1 MLLMGRNR
9 DMCALAVPLMP
20 SLTTEAR
27 GVEMIGQSSALRTVL
42 EQIRL
47 VAKTD
52 STVLILGETGTGKEL
67 IARRIHSMSNR
78 AGRPFV
84 KVNCAAMPFDL
95 LESELFGHERG
106 AFTGAVAQRPGR
118 FEVAHGGTLF
128 LDEIG
133 DMPLASQPKLLR
145 VLQEGE
151 FERVGSSR
159 TQHVDVRLLAAT
171 HRDLRAMARN
181 SEFRSDLYYRLNVF
195 PVTLP
200 PLRERRDD
208 IVPLIRH
215 FIEMFSRRLGKE
227 ITSVPQERLFCM
239 LAHDWPGNIRELQNV
254 VERAV
259 ILSEDGV
266 FPDLGGQICD
276 EGIANTAV
284 RPGRRYCERDT
295 IMKTL
300 QETDWVV
307 GGARGAAVKLGIKR
321 TTLIARMK
329 KFGIECE
336 RRPRG
341 SEFHAESTAGRGA
354 ATPSI
359 TLPPP
364 AIRPRA
370 DKAAAL
376 N

>member
-1 MLLMGRNR
+1 
-9 DMCALAVPLMP
+9 MCALAAPLMQ
-20 SLTTEAR
+20 SLGKEAR
-27 GVEMIGQSSALRTVL
+27 GDELIGQSSALRTVL

-67 IARRIHSMSNR
+67 IARRIHSMSDR

-215 FIEMFSRRLGKE
+215 FIELFSRRLGKE
-227 ITSVPQERLFCM
+227 ITSVPPERLFCM

-259 ILSEDGV
+259 ILSQDGV
-266 FPDLGGQICD
+266 FPDLGSQICND
-276 EGIANTAV
+276 GIADTVA
-284 RPGRRYCERDT
+284 RPDRRYCERDT

-307 GGARGAAVKLGIKR
+307 GGARGAAVKLGVKR

-336 RRPRG
+336 RRSRG
-341 SEFHAESTAGRGA
+341 SEFRPESAAGRGA
-354 ATPSI
+354 ANPSM
-359 TLPPP
+359 TLPPTS
-364 AIRPRA
+364 IRPRE
-370 DKAAAL
+370 DKAAIL

>member
-1 MLLMGRNR
+1 
-9 DMCALAVPLMP
+9 MCALAAPLMQ
-20 SLTTEAR
+20 SLGTEAR
-27 GVEMIGQSSALRTVL
+27 GDELIGQSSALRTVL

-67 IARRIHSMSNR
+67 IARRIHSMSDR

-118 FEVAHGGTLF
+118 FEVANGGTLF

-145 VLQEGE
+145 VLQEGK

-171 HRDLRAMARN
+171 HRDLRAMAWN

-208 IVPLIRH
+208 IVQLIRH
-215 FIEMFSRRLGKE
+215 FIGLFSRRLGKE
-227 ITSVPQERLFCM
+227 ITSVPQESLFCM
-239 LAHDWPGNIRELQNV
+239 LAYDWPGNIRELQNI

-259 ILSEDGV
+259 ILSQDGV
-266 FPDLGGQICD
+266 FPDLGDQIRND
-276 EGIANTAV
+276 GIADTVA
-284 RPGRRYCERDT
+284 RPGRRYYERDT
-295 IMKTL
+295 IVKTL
-300 QETDWVV
+300 RETN
-307 GGARGAAVKLGIKR
+307 GIIRGARGAAVKLGLKR

-336 RRPRG
+336 RWPRG
-341 SEFHAESTAGRGA
+341 SELRAEFAGGRGIANPAMTLLPTPIRPGENEA
-354 ATPSI
+354 AT
-359 TLPPP
+359 
-364 AIRPRA
+364 
-370 DKAAAL
+370 L

>member
-1 MLLMGRNR
+1 
-9 DMCALAVPLMP
+9 MCASADSLMQRSGP
-20 SLTTEAR
+20 EAR
-27 GVEMIGQSSALRTVL
+27 GAEMVGQSSALRIVL

-47 VAKTD
+47 VARTD

-67 IARRIHSMSNR
+67 IARRIHSMSDR
-78 AGRPFV
+78 ADRPFV

-159 TQHVDVRLLAAT
+159 TQHVDVRLIVAT
-171 HRDLRAMARN
+171 HRDLKTMARSN
-181 SEFRSDLYYRLNVF
+181 EFRSDLYYRLNVF

-208 IVPLIRH
+208 IVPLIWH
-215 FIEMFSRRLGKE
+215 FIGLFSRKMRKE
-227 ITSVPQERLFCM
+227 ITSVPQEMLISM

-259 ILSEDGV
+259 ILAQNGV
-266 FPDLGGQICD
+266 FPDLSGQIFGED
-276 EGIANTAV
+276 IVDTAA
-284 RPGRRYCERDT
+284 RSCRRHYERDT
-295 IMKTL
+295 IVRTL
-300 QETDWVV
+300 RETNWVV

-336 RRPRG
+336 RWPKSAGSQFWTECATGRVAEETSINLPPASNRP
-341 SEFHAESTAGRGA
+341 SEEKA
-354 ATPSI
+354 AT
-359 TLPPP
+359 
-364 AIRPRA
+364 
-370 DKAAAL
+370 L

>member
-1 MLLMGRNR
+1 
-9 DMCALAVPLMP
+9 MCASANSLMDSSGP
-20 SLTTEAR
+20 EAR
-27 GVEMIGQSSALRTVL
+27 GVEMVGQSSALRIVL

-47 VAKTD
+47 VAGTD

-67 IARRIHSMSNR
+67 IARRIHSMSDR
-78 AGRPFV
+78 ANRPFI

-106 AFTGAVAQRPGR
+106 AFTGAIARRPGR

-159 TQHVDVRLLAAT
+159 TQHVDVRLIVAT
-171 HRDLRAMARN
+171 HRDLKTMAR
-181 SEFRSDLYYRLNVF
+181 SDEFRSDLYYRLNVF

-208 IVPLIRH
+208 IVPLIWH
-215 FIEMFSRRLGKE
+215 FIGLFSRKMRKE
-227 ITSVPQERLFCM
+227 ITSVSEEMLISM

-259 ILSEDGV
+259 ILSQNGV
-266 FPDLGGQICD
+266 FPDLRGQISND
-276 EGIANTAV
+276 ALADTA
-284 RPGRRYCERDT
+284 GRSACRHYERDT
-295 IMKTL
+295 IVRTL
-300 QETDWVV
+300 RETNWVV

-336 RRPRG
+336 KWPKFAGSQFWTECATGRLAEETSINLPPASNRPR
-341 SEFHAESTAGRGA
+341 EQKA
-354 ATPSI
+354 AT
-359 TLPPP
+359 
-364 AIRPRA
+364 
-370 DKAAAL
+370 L

>member
-1 MLLMGRNR
+1 
-9 DMCALAVPLMP
+9 MCASAATLLQNFGP
-20 SLTTEAR
+20 EAR
-27 GVEMIGQSSALRTVL
+27 SVEMVGQSSALRIVL
-42 EQIRL
+42 DQIRL

-67 IARRIHSMSNR
+67 IARRIHSMSDR
-78 AGRPFV
+78 ADRPFV

-106 AFTGAVAQRPGR
+106 AFTGAIAQRPGR

-145 VLQEGE
+145 VLQEGD

-159 TQHVDVRLLAAT
+159 TQHVDVRLIAAT
-171 HRDLRAMARN
+171 HRDLRAMARSN
-181 SEFRSDLYYRLNVF
+181 EFRSDLYYRLNVF

-208 IVPLIRH
+208 IVPLIWH
-215 FIEMFSRRLGKE
+215 FIGLFSRRMRKE
-227 ITSVPQERLFCM
+227 ITSIPHEGMRSM

-259 ILSEDGV
+259 ILSQDGV
-266 FPDLGGQICD
+266 FPDLLGQLCN
-276 EGIANTAV
+276 ERIAGA
-284 RPGRRYCERDT
+284 PAYSGRRYYERDT
-295 IMKTL
+295 IVKTL
-300 QETDWVV
+300 RETNWVV
-307 GGARGAAVKLGIKR
+307 GGASGAAAKLGIKR

-336 RRPRG
+336 RWPRSAASQFWTECAG
-341 SEFHAESTAGRGA
+341 GRDATGTSANLPPTATRSGKTRA
-354 ATPSI
+354 AT
-359 TLPPP
+359 
-364 AIRPRA
+364 
-370 DKAAAL
+370 L